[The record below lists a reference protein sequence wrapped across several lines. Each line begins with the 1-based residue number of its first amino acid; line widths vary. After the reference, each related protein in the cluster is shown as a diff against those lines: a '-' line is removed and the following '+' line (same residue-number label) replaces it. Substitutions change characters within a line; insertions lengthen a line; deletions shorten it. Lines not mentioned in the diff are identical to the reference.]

1 MKKQIGYKA
10 GSGSSK
16 KPYTAPDSASSKSI
30 ANIVYG
36 ISEGEIAGFVN
47 GDQSIILDNTPVQS
61 ISGDYNITGVEV
73 DHRLGTND
81 QTFMPGFPSVV
92 NEIGYSNVELKATS
106 PFVHY
111 VNDLNVNA
119 VRVRFTWGK
128 IFKQNPDNG
137 DVHGYRIEYA
147 VDVQTDGNGFVEVL
161 KTALDDKTSNGYQ
174 RQHRIE
180 LPPAEVGWEIR
191 VRRITYNAASDF
203 IGDKMYLT
211 AVAEIIDTKL
221 RYPNTA
227 IIGLKFDADKFGSIP
242 KADFRLR
249 GKLIKVP
256 TNYDPEKR
264 TYSTSGLG
272 TTNGVWDG
280 TFKLAYSNNPAWI
293 FYDLVLS
300 RRYGLG
306 DRIDASML
314 DKWSLYSIAQ
324 HCDVMVPD
332 GLGGLEPR
340 LTCNVYLNN
349 KFEAFELLMQLVS
362 TFQGIIHWEGSSIV
376 CTADRPTDPVYTFT
390 RSNIIGEFNYSGTR
404 ARDRHS
410 LFSVAFDDPANN
422 YKTDKEVVSS
432 SKAISEVGVRVKE
445 LTAFGCTSRG
455 QAQRIGRRALLKE
468 QEETRMVTFAVGLEG
483 YIPITGKIIEIADPL
498 LAGRAIG
505 GRVSVVSSDNLHI
518 TVDRDIESSLEGNK
532 RLVINGNDG
541 IQQSRDIVG
550 IDGRVITVSAA
561 FVGVS
566 AEHVWAIDSDD
577 LKLMRFRVLSV
588 SQNRSDSGIISFTVS
603 AVQHNPDTQDSSDNS
618 TYIEPPNYSN
628 IDIYT
633 QETVKNFLI
642 DSENTINQGMDIT
655 NVVFSWDQA
664 KGAVKYELEW
674 RRDNGTWIKA
684 PLIYANTYTVEN
696 VYHGVYEARIVAINA
711 MDVRSLYVVANPKI
725 INSKFA
731 EPPMLSALSIA
742 GQLFGVVINWSF
754 PAVIAQNALYTKI
767 EISYRADKADAKLL
781 GDFAYPLNRTEVTG
795 LHGNIQVWVRAR
807 IIDRNEVEG
816 PWFPWMSAVT
826 EAEAEKILD
835 MLDGQLT
842 ENQLNQDLSN
852 KIAIGAEAALAAES
866 AQNAADAA
874 AQAATNAQAAAD
886 QVQAQVTTTTTELRG
901 LLDVTADGLTQEIL
915 DRQNGDANVVGQL
928 NTYKT
933 SNDAAMSAVQQQAE
947 AASSASSANAT
958 ALTNLNT
965 EVVAAHNL
973 ASNALQQAQSATDAT
988 STNAS
993 NLIALSSRM
1002 DTAVQAGDNLLVNS
1016 NVDKPYNG
1024 NYPHGTYALGE
1035 FWEVGA
1041 TYTLLWCASFVRT
1054 APDQNNLVLAA
1065 YAGGGMQSLQSI
1077 GTDGERQVH
1086 KVTFVVRP
1094 EGTYANEICFFLLN
1108 SNGGYLDA
1116 GATVHWAVLVK
1127 ASDINTK
1134 VWVRSKYDVD
1144 NAIYAKLDA
1153 SAINEYYT
1161 KVQADQAI
1169 AGQITTFES
1178 ALALALGGGWMDIGR
1193 EGSQSIV
1200 ERGVGTIEVIDRTV
1214 NHFKITATND
1224 GEFIAYIGA
1233 CNNSST
1239 IPVGTPYVM
1248 TGKIRASRA
1257 NLYDRIYSRFNQYSS
1272 ESDVYGW
1279 NASSDWV
1286 TFKASG
1292 VTTTQDQLPVYNII
1306 GAYTPN
1312 AIAGDWVEF
1321 KDCRI
1326 SVNSDSVT
1334 AAYSQAIRNT
1344 ETAIAT
1350 VDGKVAAQAT
1360 DILNLNSSLTNL
1372 NNTKLDAAIIQQ
1384 YRTAVDQDSVT
1395 TSELTQF
1402 KSALKIG
1409 GDNLFTDTK
1418 TFNNEASEN
1427 STSSFYPSYGGF
1439 GGNTQEFL
1447 PNALFGTHTVVKTSS
1462 SWCGFYLREADGVSW
1477 EAQEDMVLSFWANA
1491 SADVHVYGIASQLG
1505 HAATIQANQ
1514 PMTKYEVLIPKG
1526 KPLRNS
1532 SNQGIIEFYFPNGG
1546 ELWYGAVMLQVGT
1559 KSTSWQPSSKDNELD
1574 TSQFASATALEN
1586 LTTNVSN
1593 IDGVVSSHTN
1603 QINAHQAS
1611 IDTALDVI
1619 SIRDTRYNDFPPSHY
1634 RQYYALKEVREFKV
1648 SGTIS
1653 LPTSGAY
1660 PAYCTLVTRTQWTDA
1675 SGGNVIQR
1683 VEFDDPTLN
1692 LYRKS
1697 NDGMVNWDTW
1707 SAWENKLVGS
1717 LSAKADASYV
1727 NEINNK
1733 VIQAENGLTALSNTV
1748 TENAASL
1755 VNNINLFRNS
1765 GFDATPI
1772 DGHHWQGVYWE
1783 SDDGAQMAV
1792 ESWGHFNIMRIQAAA
1807 DGRAFSGIAQ
1817 VLQFDDYRYS
1827 GKKLQ
1832 FRFLTSS
1839 VITRTM
1845 RLGVHYLNGAGDIFY
1860 QEWVIFTHT
1869 TGYTNKHSFTLPAV
1883 NDARSLR
1890 VMITEELSQS
1900 AYDWALIQPSF
1911 NTGNAPIREYVPSS
1925 QDGLYVANAAAT
1937 VTTQTRAE
1945 VQSLNGQVSSLAS
1958 QTSTL
1963 STTVGNNTAAIQLQQ
1978 SSIDGINAKA
1988 TLQVEAGGV
1997 VGGVALGNNGG
2008 VVDFLVRANNF
2019 AIAPPVGAAGANKYA
2034 FQYRST
2040 SVTLPN
2046 GVVVPAGLYLDNAT
2060 IDYIDASK
2068 IYATSLSAIS
2078 AVLGTLTTYKNPAN
2092 PNGARMIL
2100 EGSLIRIYDDNNVM
2114 RVRMGL
2120 WS

>member
-92 NEIGYSNVELKATS
+92 NEIGYSNVELKSTS

-119 VRVRFTWGK
+119 ARVRFTWGK
-128 IFKQNPDNG
+128 IFRQNPDSG
-137 DVHGYRIEYA
+137 DVYGYRIEYA
-147 VDVQTDGNGFVEVL
+147 IDVQTDGNGFVEVL

-180 LPPAEVGWEIR
+180 LPPAQIGWEIR
-191 VRRITYNAASDF
+191 VRRLTPNQASDF
-203 IGDKMYLT
+203 VGDKMYLT

-227 IIGLKFDADKFGSIP
+227 IVGLKFDADKFGSIP

-256 TNYDPEKR
+256 TNYDTEKR
-264 TYSTSGLG
+264 TYSTTGVG

-280 TFKLAYSNNPAWI
+280 TFKIAYSNNPAWI

-505 GRVSVVSSDNLHI
+505 GRISVVSSDSLHI

-532 RLVINGNDG
+532 RLVINGDDG

-550 IDGRVITVSAA
+550 INGRVITVSAA

-603 AVQHNPDTQDSSDNS
+603 AVQHNPNTQDASDNS
-618 TYIEPPNYSN
+618 TYLEPSNYSK

-642 DSENTINQGMDIT
+642 DSENTINQGIDIT

-684 PLIYANTYTVEN
+684 PLIYSNTYTVEN

-711 MDVRSLYVVANPKI
+711 MDVRSLYVVADPKV

-731 EPPMLSALSIA
+731 EPPMLSAISA
-742 GQLFGVVINWSF
+742 TGTLFGAEFNWAF
-754 PAVIAQNALYTKI
+754 PDKFAQNAEYT
-767 EISYRADKADAKLL
+767 EVQISYLPDHTDAKLL
-781 GDFAYPLNRTEVTG
+781 GNYSYPSRNANITG
-795 LHGNIQVWVRAR
+795 LHGNLQLWVRAR
-807 IIDRNEVEG
+807 IIDRNKVEG
-816 PWFPWMSAVT
+816 PWTIWVT
-826 EAEAEKILD
+826 TTTDAEASILLDALNGKITSSQLD
-835 MLDGQLT
+835 QD
-842 ENQLNQDLSN
+842 LNQSIILGS
-852 KIAIGAEAALAAES
+852 GAAQTAED
-866 AQNAADAA
+866 AQNSANAA

-886 QVQAQVTTTTTELRG
+886 QAQAQVTAATTELRG

-915 DRQNGDANVVGQL
+915 DRQNGDANVIGQL
-928 NTYKT
+928 DTYKT
-933 SNDAAMSAVQQQAE
+933 SNDAAMAAVQQQVE

-1002 DTAVQAGDNLLVNS
+1002 ATAEQ
-1016 NVDKPYNG
+1016 
-1024 NYPHGTYALGE
+1024 
-1035 FWEVGA
+1035 
-1041 TYTLLWCASFVRT
+1041 
-1054 APDQNNLVLAA
+1054 
-1065 YAGGGMQSLQSI
+1065 
-1077 GTDGERQVH
+1077 
-1086 KVTFVVRP
+1086 
-1094 EGTYANEICFFLLN
+1094 
-1108 SNGGYLDA
+1108 
-1116 GATVHWAVLVK
+1116 
-1127 ASDINTK
+1127 DINSLET
-1134 VWVRSKYDVD
+1134 
-1144 NAIYAKLDA
+1144 AKLDA
-1153 SAINEYYT
+1153 SVIQQYRTA
-1161 KVQADQAI
+1161 VDQDTAT
-1169 AGQITTFES
+1169 ASSLTMLRSQLASGARNFVRNTGTPQQGFFWMFQQPLTEKLTGEITISFDVE
-1178 ALALALGGGWMDIGR
+1178 ALDDPPVGYMGGGVGFNMGDAGIG
-1193 EGSQSIV
+1193 GFNYVWYPNLATKGHLTYTLTTDSGTFTHFGIYANNVVKVTNVMVQ
-1200 ERGVGTIEVIDRTV
+1200 RGGVDYPWAAAPEDNEAAID
-1214 NHFKITATND
+1214 
-1224 GEFIAYIGA
+1224 
-1233 CNNSST
+1233 
-1239 IPVGTPYVM
+1239 
-1248 TGKIRASRA
+1248 A
-1257 NLYDRIYSRFNQYSS
+1257 N
-1272 ESDVYGW
+1272 
-1279 NASSDWV
+1279 A
-1286 TFKASG
+1286 
-1292 VTTTQDQLPVYNII
+1292 
-1306 GAYTPN
+1306 
-1312 AIAGDWVEF
+1312 
-1321 KDCRI
+1321 
-1326 SVNSDSVT
+1326 
-1334 AAYSQAIRNT
+1334 QAIRNT

-1350 VDGKVAAQAT
+1350 VDGKVNAHAT
-1360 DILNLNSSLTNL
+1360 DILNLGTGLTNL
-1372 NNTKLDAAIIQQ
+1372 NNSKLDATIIQQ

-1395 TSELTQF
+1395 TSALTQF
-1402 KSALKIG
+1402 KSELKIG
-1409 GDNLFTDTK
+1409 GVNVLLNSKEPRSGVNEYLMYENSVELKNFYDQHLNKDVTVSCEIYVPVAGNVQIYTSNQSAHYFSFGTPIPANQWTRVVATVKPIPHDTNPDWHTSSLEFYADYGTGRIVTVRNVQLEAGNFATDWSPSPRDYEKAANLTAEALENVYTK
-1418 TFNNEASEN
+1418 TEANEATTGLIQSFNAKLKIGGTNIFSSGTVLDAYNINMHERSHSVQGNTLAFGTANTASRTLRFNNVVDSLGWYTV
-1427 STSSFYPSYGGF
+1427 SGF
-1439 GGNTQEFL
+1439 VRG
-1447 PNALFGTHTVVKTSS
+1447 
-1462 SWCGFYLREADGVSW
+1462 
-1477 EAQEDMVLSFWANA
+1477 
-1491 SADVHVYGIASQLG
+1491 
-1505 HAATIQANQ
+1505 
-1514 PMTKYEVLIPKG
+1514 
-1526 KPLRNS
+1526 
-1532 SNQGIIEFYFPNGG
+1532 NQGIAVPFAVDFCDQGRAELVSRDDDTDMYFEVSVNIQDTPHRFMDIEPLGWVNYVFTNIKIEKGNKATAWSPALY
-1546 ELWYGAVMLQVGT
+1546 
-1559 KSTSWQPSSKDNELD
+1559 D
-1574 TSQFASATALEN
+1574 TADATAL
-1586 LTTNVSN
+1586 
-1593 IDGVVSSHTN
+1593 
-1603 QINAHQAS
+1603 
-1611 IDTALDVI
+1611 
-1619 SIRDTRYNDFPPSHY
+1619 
-1634 RQYYALKEVREFKV
+1634 
-1648 SGTIS
+1648 
-1653 LPTSGAY
+1653 
-1660 PAYCTLVTRTQWTDA
+1660 
-1675 SGGNVIQR
+1675 
-1683 VEFDDPTLN
+1683 
-1692 LYRKS
+1692 
-1697 NDGMVNWDTW
+1697 
-1707 SAWENKLVGS
+1707 
-1717 LSAKADASYV
+1717 
-1727 NEINNK
+1727 
-1733 VIQAENGLTALSNTV
+1733 
-1748 TENAASL
+1748 
-1755 VNNINLFRNS
+1755 
-1765 GFDATPI
+1765 
-1772 DGHHWQGVYWE
+1772 
-1783 SDDGAQMAV
+1783 
-1792 ESWGHFNIMRIQAAA
+1792 
-1807 DGRAFSGIAQ
+1807 
-1817 VLQFDDYRYS
+1817 
-1827 GKKLQ
+1827 
-1832 FRFLTSS
+1832 
-1839 VITRTM
+1839 
-1845 RLGVHYLNGAGDIFY
+1845 
-1860 QEWVIFTHT
+1860 
-1869 TGYTNKHSFTLPAV
+1869 
-1883 NDARSLR
+1883 
-1890 VMITEELSQS
+1890 
-1900 AYDWALIQPSF
+1900 
-1911 NTGNAPIREYVPSS
+1911 
-1925 QDGLYVANAAAT
+1925 
-1937 VTTQTRAE
+1937 TQTRAE
-1945 VQSLNGQVSSLAS
+1945 VQQLNGQVSSLAS

-1988 TLQVEAGGV
+1988 TLQVEAGGTI
-1997 VGGVALGNNGG
+1997 GGVALGNNQG
-2008 VVDFLVRANNF
+2008 VVDVLIRSNNF